1 MAEHRATNIL
11 VTGASGYVG
20 SRLVLKLARSEG
32 NVRSLV
38 RDSRAIS
45 SRFPDFKIDVREGD
59 LLEPG
64 SLKGHFNNI
73 DVAFYLVHSLS
84 SGEDFNDKELECA
97 RNFMTAAKE
106 AGVGRIIYLGGLA
119 APTNTL
125 SRHLSSRRQVGEVLK
140 SSNIPCIE
148 FQASIIIG
156 SGGLSFEI
164 IKSLVKRLPVMVTPK
179 WVSSLA
185 QPIWIDDVIS
195 YLYEASQLLF
205 QDNIMVQIGGPDKL
219 SYKELMREYGRQSG
233 YRRVMISVPVL
244 TPRLSSLWLGL
255 VTPAYARAGRKL
267 IDSLTADSVITDSS
281 GMKVF
286 KVEPISY
293 KEAISKEIESENH
306 PRVASRWFDAVSSGT
321 IKNSTYNTEQK
332 TFRYRFKDSRQ
343 IVLDLPVGQAFEPIN
358 QIGGPNGWYYANFL
372 WRIRSWID
380 LALGG
385 VGMRRSRMTR
395 NRFLIGDTLD
405 WWRIS
410 EFREGAMVEFKAEMK
425 LPGEATL
432 RFEVQKTG
440 MTTTVSQ
447 VAQFSTNSV
456 LGCIYWYGL
465 YPLHSLIFAGMLSAI
480 GRKAMRNTGR

>member
-38 RDSRAIS
+38 RDSRAFS

-140 SSNIPCIE
+140 SSSIPCIE

-164 IKSLVKRLPVMVTPK
+164 IKSLVKRLP
-179 WVSSLA
+179 
-185 QPIWIDDVIS
+185 
-195 YLYEASQLLF
+195 
-205 QDNIMVQIGGPDKL
+205 GGPDKL

-321 IKNSTYNTEQK
+321 IKNSTYNMEQK